1 MKVTEFSIKRSAGMT
16 MIILFFIVLGL
27 VGYNRLGAD
36 MFPKTEIPFVTVF
49 TTYPGAGP
57 QEIES
62 QVVDP
67 IEDAVSSL
75 SGLSRVVSSAS
86 EGYTWTVLEFK
97 MGTDIEV
104 LANDTQKAIDAIAYK
119 LPKDIEKPVVRK
131 EDLNSEPVLTLALSG
146 NLPLTETYRLAKDK
160 IKQRLETVPGVA
172 RVTIQ
177 GGKERE
183 IQVEVGRSRL
193 ESYGL
198 SINQIVNRLKLEN
211 YNVPSGRLTYP
222 ETEYTVRLLGQY
234 GSIEE
239 IRQLRIPLEGG
250 GSVALGE
257 LAEVKDSF
265 KEVRQYSRL
274 DDREAVG
281 LLVLKQNDAS
291 IVDTAERVKEEIAK
305 IQKTLP
311 KGVKIVVAIDS
322 SVFINNA
329 LNDTKFTL
337 IEGVLMTGL
346 VLLFFLREWR
356 SLLIVMLA
364 IPTSIISTFM
374 MMYMFGYSF
383 NLLSLMGL
391 TLCVGILVDDSI
403 VVLENIHRHM
413 KMGKNPIKA
422 AIDGRA
428 EVGMAAVAITLADV
442 VVFLPIAF
450 MEGMVGQF
458 FRQFGLTVVFA
469 ALFSLFIS
477 FTLTPML
484 AAKLF
489 KKEGNGGE
497 GNLLVNGQKTRLNT
511 FLNLLSTKLDLLGD
525 RVVAVYQSLL
535 RWSLGHRWT
544 VLGLVVL
551 ALGASV
557 SLYTMGS
564 IGSGFMAKTDNGRFY
579 VAMELLPGTSL
590 ERTDKT
596 LKAIENKLKNIPEVA
611 NYYTTIGIGGSDF
624 SSKTG
629 SHMGKITVVL
639 KPKSERQRT
648 IWEITDEVRSLSKNI
663 PAESLTITEGGLP
676 GLGNEAPVQVEIT
689 GPDQDTLVEI
699 AARVEKVVKETSGVN
714 DVASSWQGLG
724 QPEIQVN
731 IDRLRVAE
739 HGLSVGEVAQAL
751 RASMEGDVATLYKEK
766 GKEYDLRVRL
776 READRSKG
784 VDLAKI
790 TLTNSQGQVI
800 QLSQVAE
807 ITQDKGPTEIRR
819 KNRDQLITITATTT
833 EAVGGLA
840 DKWDQIWTKM
850 DLPHGYEIGYYGEIK
865 DQRESF
871 ADLTF
876 ALVLSLILVYM
887 IMVILYESYLTPFI
901 RMLALPCG
909 LIGALAA
916 LAITGTN
923 LEMMSFI
930 GLIMLEG
937 LAAKNGTL
945 LIDYTNTLTA
955 RGMNLRDAL
964 IEAGT
969 TRLRPIFMTS
979 FTMIFGM
986 LPTALALSDGAEI
999 RKGIG
1004 LVIIGGM
1011 ITSTILTPLVIPVAY
1026 TLIEDFKQWLRRK
1039 VFRAKGTITK
1049 PSTGI

>member
-1 MKVTEFSIKRSAGMT
+1 MKITELSVKRSAGIT
-16 MIILFFIVLGL
+16 MIIVFFLVLGL
-27 VGYNRLGAD
+27 VGYSRMGAD
-36 MFPKTEIPFVTVF
+36 MFPKTEIPFVTIV

-67 IEDAVSSL
+67 IEEAVSSL

-104 LANDTQKAIDAIAYK
+104 VANDTQKAIDAMAYK
-119 LPKDIEKPVVRK
+119 LPKDIEKPIVQKV
-131 EDLNSEPVLTLALSG
+131 DLNSEPVLTLAVSG
-146 NLPLTETYRLAKDK
+146 NLPLTETYRLAKDR

-172 RVTIQ
+172 KVTIQ
-177 GGKERE
+177 GGKEKE
-183 IQVEVGRSRL
+183 IQVEVERSRL
-193 ESYGL
+193 EAYGL
-198 SINQIVNRLKLEN
+198 SINKIVNRLKLEN
-211 YNVPSGRLTYP
+211 YNVPSGRLSHP

-234 GSIEE
+234 SSIDE
-239 IRQLRIPLEGG
+239 IRELRIPLEGG

-265 KEVRQYSRL
+265 KEVRIYSRL
-274 DDREAVG
+274 DNREAVG
-281 LLVLKQNDAS
+281 LLVQKQSDAS
-291 IVDTAERVKEEIAK
+291 IVDTAEMVKKELAK

-311 KGVKIVVAIDS
+311 KEVKLVIAIDS
-322 SVFINNA
+322 SVFINNS

-428 EVGMAAVAITLADV
+428 EVGMAAVAITLADI

-450 MEGMVGQF
+450 MQGMVGQF

-489 KKEGNGGE
+489 KKEDNGEE
-497 GNLLVNGQKTRLNT
+497 GNLISNGKPRPNT
-511 FLNLLSTKLDLLGD
+511 FLNLLSTKFESVGD
-525 RVVAVYQSLL
+525 WVVSVYQGLL
-535 RWSLGHRWT
+535 RWSLDHRWT
-544 VLGLVVL
+544 VLGLVIL
-551 ALGASV
+551 SLGASV
-557 SLYTMGS
+557 ALYSMGS
-564 IGSGFMAKTDNGRFY
+564 IGSEFMAKTDNGRFY
-579 VAMELLPGTSL
+579 VTLELAPGTSL
-590 ERTDKT
+590 ERTDKN
-596 LKAIENKLKNIPEVA
+596 LKDIEAKLKNIPEVA
-611 NYYTTIGIGGSDF
+611 NYYTTVGIGGSDF

-648 IWEITDEVRSLSKNI
+648 IWEITDEVRTFNKNI
-663 PAESLTITEGGLP
+663 PAEALTVTEGGLP
-676 GLGNEAPVQVEIT
+676 GLGNEAPVQVEVT
-689 GPDQDTLVEI
+689 GPDQETLVEI
-699 AARVEKVVKETSGVN
+699 AARVEKVIKETQGVG
-714 DVASSWQGLG
+714 DVTSSWQGLG

-731 IDRLRVAE
+731 IDRLRAAE
-739 HGLSVGEVAQAL
+739 YGLSVGEVALAL
-751 RASMEGDVATLYKEK
+751 RASMEGEVATLYKEK

-776 READRSKG
+776 READRSNG
-784 VDLAKI
+784 IDLAKI
-790 TLTNSQGQVI
+790 TVTNSEGQVI

-819 KNRDQLITITATTT
+819 KNRDQLITITASTS

-840 DKWDQIWTKM
+840 DNWDKIWAKM
-850 DLPHGYEIGYYGEIK
+850 ELPPGYEIDYYGEIK
-865 DQRESF
+865 DQRDSF

-876 ALVLSLILVYM
+876 ALVLALSLVYM
-887 IMVILYESYLTPFI
+887 IMVILYESYLTPII

-930 GLIMLEG
+930 GIIMLEG

-945 LIDYTNTLTA
+945 LIDYTNTLMA

-964 IEAGT
+964 IVAGT

-1026 TLIEDFKQWLRRK
+1026 TLIEDFKQWWRRTRLRI
-1039 VFRAKGTITK
+1039 KGRIIK
-1049 PSTGI
+1049 PTAGA